1 MYDLLSVIIIGLSVG
16 GMYALLALGLAM
28 VFAILG
34 LLNLAHG
41 ELIAVTAYTMFFLT
55 LTGMPFVVIV
65 IFAILMAAIGGVLM
79 ERIAFRPI
87 RNAGVATGLITSFGL
102 EIILQSGWQNF
113 ISPTRLSID
122 IPMWLIRF
130 WDIGDTGFSTY
141 QGIAISLTVLTV
153 VSLTLFLKKST
164 VGLAMRAAAEN
175 FPVTQLMGI
184 RANAV
189 IATAF
194 GISGFL
200 AGLSGFLWI
209 VQRGSADPH
218 MGLEPGI
225 MAFISIVFGGTSG
238 LVGPVLGG
246 LCLGLLQVALRTY
259 LPDSLLPFQLAISY
273 LVVICVLVR
282 WPDGLVS
289 IFKTEERERR

>member
-1 MYDLLSVIIIGLSVG
+1 
-16 GMYALLALGLAM
+16 
-28 VFAILG
+28 
-34 LLNLAHG
+34 
-41 ELIAVTAYTMFFLT
+41 
-55 LTGMPFVVIV
+55 
-65 IFAILMAAIGGVLM
+65 
-79 ERIAFRPI
+79 
-87 RNAGVATGLITSFGL
+87 
-102 EIILQSGWQNF
+102 LQSGWQNF

>member
-1 MYDLLSVIIIGLSVG
+1 MYDLLSVFIIGLSVG

-28 VFAILG
+28 IFSILG

-41 ELIAVTAYTMFFLT
+41 ELIAVTAYAMFFLT

-65 IFAILMAAIGGVLM
+65 MFAILMAVIGALLM

-102 EIILQSGWQNF
+102 EIVLQSGWQNF

-200 AGLSGFLWI
+200 AGVSGFLWI

-225 MAFISIVFGGTSG
+225 MAFISIIFGGTAG
-238 LVGPVLGG
+238 LVGPVIGG

-259 LPDSLLPFQLAISY
+259 LPESILPFQLAISY
-273 LVVICVLVR
+273 LVVILVLVR
-282 WPDGLVS
+282 WPDGLIS
-289 IFKTEERERR
+289 IFKTEEQERR

>member
-65 IFAILMAAIGGVLM
+65 VFAILMAVVGGLLM

-141 QGIAISLTVLTV
+141 QAIAISLTVLTV
-153 VSLTLFLKKST
+153 VSLSLFLKKSI

-189 IATAF
+189 IAAAF

-200 AGLSGFLWI
+200 AGVSGFLWI

-282 WPDGLVS
+282 WPDGLIS
-289 IFKTEERERR
+289 IFQTEERERR

>member
-41 ELIAVTAYTMFFLT
+41 ELIAVTAYTMFFLA

-65 IFAILMAAIGGVLM
+65 VFAVLMAAIGGLLM

-153 VSLTLFLKKST
+153 VALTLFLKKSI
-164 VGLAMRAAAEN
+164 L
-175 FPVTQLMGI
+175 
-184 RANAV
+184 
-189 IATAF
+189 
-194 GISGFL
+194 
-200 AGLSGFLWI
+200 
-209 VQRGSADPH
+209 
-218 MGLEPGI
+218 
-225 MAFISIVFGGTSG
+225 
-238 LVGPVLGG
+238 
-246 LCLGLLQVALRTY
+246 Y
-259 LPDSLLPFQLAISY
+259 
-273 LVVICVLVR
+273 
-282 WPDGLVS
+282 
-289 IFKTEERERR
+289 

>member
-16 GMYALLALGLAM
+16 GMYALLALGLAII
-28 VFAILG
+28 FAILG

-41 ELIAVTAYTMFFLT
+41 ELIAVTAYSMVFLT
-55 LTGMPFVVIV
+55 LTGMPFVVV
-65 IFAILMAAIGGVLM
+65 VMFAILMAVIGALLM

-102 EIILQSGWQNF
+102 EIIMQSGWQNF
-113 ISPTRLSID
+113 ISPTRLAID
-122 IPMWLIRF
+122 IPMWLIEF

-141 QGIAISLTVLTV
+141 QGIAISLTILTV
-153 VSLTLFLKKST
+153 ISLTLFLKKST

-200 AGLSGFLWI
+200 AGVSGFLWI

-225 MAFISIVFGGTSG
+225 MAFISIIFGGTSG

-246 LCLGLLQVALRTY
+246 LCLGLLQVSLRTY
-259 LPDSLLPFQLAISY
+259 LSDSLLPFQAAISY

-282 WPDGLVS
+282 WPDGLIS

>member
-1 MYDLLSVIIIGLSVG
+1 MYDLLSVIIIGFSVG

-28 VFAILG
+28 IFAILG

-41 ELIAVTAYTMFFLT
+41 ELIAVTGYAMFFLA
-55 LTGMPFVVIV
+55 LSGMPFIAIV
-65 IFAILMAAIGGVLM
+65 MFAIMAAVIGALLM

-87 RNAGVATGLITSFGL
+87 RNAGIATGLITSFGL
-102 EIILQSGWQNF
+102 EIIMQSGWQNF

-122 IPMWLIRF
+122 IPMWLIQF
-130 WDIGDTGFSTY
+130 WEIGDTGFSTF
-141 QGIAISLTVLTV
+141 QGIAILLTIITV
-153 VSLTLFLKKST
+153 TLLTLFLKKTT

-194 GISGFL
+194 GISGLL
-200 AGLSGFLWI
+200 AGFAAFLWI
-209 VQRGSADPH
+209 AQRGSADPH

-225 MAFISIVFGGTSG
+225 MAFISIIFGGTASLSG
-238 LVGPVLGG
+238 AVLGG
-246 LCLGLLQVALRTY
+246 LFLGLLQVALRTY
-259 LPDSLLPFQLAISY
+259 LPDSLLPFQQAISY

-289 IFKTEERERR
+289 IFKKEERERR

>member
-1 MYDLLSVIIIGLSVG
+1 MYDLLSVLIIGLSVG

-28 VFAILG
+28 IFAILG

-41 ELIAVTAYTMFFLT
+41 ELIAVTAYTMFFLA

-65 IFAILMAAIGGVLM
+65 VFAILMAVIGGLLM

-141 QGIAISLTVLTV
+141 QGIAISLTALTV
-153 VSLTLFLKKST
+153 VALTLFLKKST

-200 AGLSGFLWI
+200 AGVSGFLWI

-259 LPDSLLPFQLAISY
+259 LPDPLLPFQLAISY

-282 WPDGLVS
+282 WPDGLIS

>member
-65 IFAILMAAIGGVLM
+65 VFAILMAVIGGLLM

-200 AGLSGFLWI
+200 AGVSGFLWI

-225 MAFISIVFGGTSG
+225 MAFISIIFGGTSG

-259 LPDSLLPFQLAISY
+259 LPDSLLPFQQAILY

-282 WPDGLVS
+282 WPDGLIS

>member
-28 VFAILG
+28 IFAILG

-41 ELIAVTAYTMFFLT
+41 ELIAVTAYAMFFLA

-65 IFAILMAAIGGVLM
+65 MFAILMAVIGALLM

-102 EIILQSGWQNF
+102 EIIMQSGWQNF

-122 IPMWLIRF
+122 IPMWLIEF

-141 QGIAISLTVLTV
+141 QGIAISLTILTV
-153 VSLTLFLKKST
+153 ISLTLFLKKST

-200 AGLSGFLWI
+200 AGVSGFLWI

-225 MAFISIVFGGTSG
+225 MAFISIIFGGTAG
-238 LVGPVLGG
+238 LVGPVIGG

-259 LPDSLLPFQLAISY
+259 LPESILPFQLAISY

-282 WPDGLVS
+282 WPDGLIS

>member
-28 VFAILG
+28 IFAILG

-41 ELIAVTAYTMFFLT
+41 ELIAVTAYAMFFLT

-65 IFAILMAAIGGVLM
+65 MFAILMAVIGALLM

-102 EIILQSGWQNF
+102 EIIMQSGWQNF
-113 ISPTRLSID
+113 ISPTRLAID
-122 IPMWLIRF
+122 IPMWLIEF

-200 AGLSGFLWI
+200 AGVSGFLWI

-225 MAFISIVFGGTSG
+225 MAFISIIFGGTAG

-259 LPDSLLPFQLAISY
+259 LPDSLLPFQAAVSY

-282 WPDGLVS
+282 WPDGLIS
-289 IFKTEERERR
+289 IFKTEEHERK

>member
-1 MYDLLSVIIIGLSVG
+1 MYDLLSVIIIGFSVG

-28 VFAILG
+28 IFAILG

-41 ELIAVTAYTMFFLT
+41 ELIAVTGYTMFFLA
-55 LTGMPFVVIV
+55 LTGMPFVVIIMFAV
-65 IFAILMAAIGGVLM
+65 IAAVIGALLM

-87 RNAGVATGLITSFGL
+87 RNAGIATGLITSFGL

-122 IPMWLIRF
+122 IPMWLIQF
-130 WDIGDTGFSTY
+130 WDIGDTGFSTF
-141 QGIAISLTVLTV
+141 QGIAIMLTLVTVISLTI
-153 VSLTLFLKKST
+153 FLKKTT

-175 FPVTQLMGI
+175 FSVTQLMGI

-189 IATAF
+189 IASAF
-194 GISGFL
+194 AISGLL
-200 AGLSGFLWI
+200 AGFAAFLWI
-209 VQRGSADPH
+209 AQRGSCDPH

-225 MAFISIVFGGTSG
+225 MAFISIIFGGTASLSG
-238 LVGPVLGG
+238 AVLGG
-246 LCLGLLQVALRTY
+246 LFLGFLQVALRTY
-259 LPDSLLPFQLAISY
+259 LPDNLLPFQQAISY
-273 LVVICVLVR
+273 LIVISVLVR

-289 IFKTEERERR
+289 IFKKEERERR

>member
-1 MYDLLSVIIIGLSVG
+1 MYDILSVIIIGLSVG

-28 VFAILG
+28 IFAILG

-41 ELIAVTAYTMFFLT
+41 ELIAVTGYAMFFLA

-65 IFAILMAAIGGVLM
+65 VFAILMAVIGALLM
-79 ERIAFRPI
+79 ERVAFRPI

-102 EIILQSGWQNF
+102 EIIMQSGWQNF

-130 WDIGDTGFSTY
+130 WDIGDSGFSTY
-141 QGIAISLTVLTV
+141 QGIAISMTILSV
-153 VSLTLFLKKST
+153 VALNVFLKKST

-175 FPVTQLMGI
+175 FAVTQLMGI

-200 AGLSGFLWI
+200 AGVSAFLWI
-209 VQRGSADPH
+209 AQRGSCDPH

-225 MAFISIVFGGTSG
+225 MAFISIIFGGTAG
-238 LVGPVLGG
+238 LTGPVLGG
-246 LCLGLLQVALRTY
+246 ICLGLLQVSLRTY
-259 LPDSLLPFQLAISY
+259 LPDSLLPFQQAISY

-282 WPDGLVS
+282 WPDGLIS
-289 IFKTEERERR
+289 IFKKEESERR

>member
-28 VFAILG
+28 IFAILG

-41 ELIAVTAYTMFFLT
+41 ELIAVTAYSMFFLT

-65 IFAILMAAIGGVLM
+65 VFAILMAVIGGLLM

-189 IATAF
+189 IAAAF

-200 AGLSGFLWI
+200 AGVSGFLWI

-225 MAFISIVFGGTSG
+225 MAFISIIFGGTAG
-238 LVGPVLGG
+238 LAGPVLGG

-273 LVVICVLVR
+273 LVVISVLVR
-282 WPDGLVS
+282 WPDGLIS
-289 IFKTEERERR
+289 IFKTEEHERK

>member
-1 MYDLLSVIIIGLSVG
+1 MYDLLSVVIIGLSVG

-28 VFAILG
+28 IFAILG

-41 ELIAVTAYTMFFLT
+41 ELIAVTAYTMFFLA

-65 IFAILMAAIGGVLM
+65 VFAILMAVIGGLLM

-141 QGIAISLTVLTV
+141 QGIAISLTALTV

-200 AGLSGFLWI
+200 AGVSGFLWI

-273 LVVICVLVR
+273 LVVISMLVR
-282 WPDGLVS
+282 WPDGLIS
-289 IFKTEERERR
+289 IFRTEERERR

>member
-65 IFAILMAAIGGVLM
+65 VFAILMAAIGGLLM

-141 QGIAISLTVLTV
+141 QGIAISLTALTV

-200 AGLSGFLWI
+200 AGVSGFLWI

-238 LVGPVLGG
+238 LLGPVLGG

-259 LPDSLLPFQLAISY
+259 LPDPLLPFQLAISY

-289 IFKTEERERR
+289 IFKTEERERH

>member
-28 VFAILG
+28 IFAILG

-41 ELIAVTAYTMFFLT
+41 ELIAVTAYAMFFLT

-65 IFAILMAAIGGVLM
+65 MFAILMAVIGALLM

-141 QGIAISLTVLTV
+141 QGIAISLTILTV
-153 VSLTLFLKKST
+153 ISLTLFLKKST

-200 AGLSGFLWI
+200 AGVSGFLWI

-225 MAFISIVFGGTSG
+225 MAFISIIFGGTAG

-259 LPDSLLPFQLAISY
+259 LPDSFLPFQLAISY

-282 WPDGLVS
+282 WPDGLIS

>member
-41 ELIAVTAYTMFFLT
+41 ELIAVTAYTMFFLA

-65 IFAILMAAIGGVLM
+65 VFAILMAAVGGLLM

-141 QGIAISLTVLTV
+141 QGIAISLTALTV
-153 VSLTLFLKKST
+153 VSLSLFLKKST

-200 AGLSGFLWI
+200 AGVSGFLWI

-259 LPDSLLPFQLAISY
+259 LPDPLLPFQLAISY

-282 WPDGLVS
+282 WPDGLIS

>member
-16 GMYALLALGLAM
+16 GMYALLALGLAII
-28 VFAILG
+28 FAILG

-41 ELIAVTAYTMFFLT
+41 ELIAVTAYAMFFLA

-65 IFAILMAAIGGVLM
+65 MFAILMAVIGALLM

-102 EIILQSGWQNF
+102 EIIMQSGWQNF

-122 IPMWLIRF
+122 IPMWLIEF

-141 QGIAISLTVLTV
+141 QGIAISLTILTV
-153 VSLTLFLKKST
+153 ISLTLFLKKST

-200 AGLSGFLWI
+200 AGVSGFLWI

-225 MAFISIVFGGTSG
+225 MAFISIIFGGTAG

-259 LPDSLLPFQLAISY
+259 LPDSLLPFQAAISY

-282 WPDGLVS
+282 WPDGLIS

>member
-1 MYDLLSVIIIGLSVG
+1 MYDLLSVFIIGFSVG

-28 VFAILG
+28 IFAILG

-41 ELIAVTAYTMFFLT
+41 ELIAVTGYTMFFLA
-55 LTGMPFVVIV
+55 LTGMPFVVLVMFAV
-65 IFAILMAAIGGVLM
+65 IAAVIGALVM

-87 RNAGVATGLITSFGL
+87 RNAGIATGLITSFGL

-122 IPMWLIRF
+122 TPMWLIRF
-130 WDIGDTGFSTY
+130 WDIGDTGFSTF
-141 QGIAISLTVLTV
+141 QGIAIVLTIVTVTSLTI
-153 VSLTLFLKKST
+153 FLKKST
-164 VGLAMRAAAEN
+164 VGLSMRAAAEN
-175 FPVTQLMGI
+175 FPVTRLMGI

-194 GISGFL
+194 GISGLL
-200 AGLSGFLWI
+200 AGIAAFLWI
-209 VQRGSADPH
+209 AQRGSCDPH

-225 MAFISIVFGGTSG
+225 MAFISIIFGGTANLSG
-238 LVGPVLGG
+238 AVLGG
-246 LCLGLLQVALRTY
+246 LFLGLLQVALRTY
-259 LPDSLLPFQLAISY
+259 LPDSLLPFQQAISY
-273 LVVICVLVR
+273 LVVISLLVR

-289 IFKTEERERR
+289 IFKKEELERR

>member
-16 GMYALLALGLAM
+16 GMYALLALGLAII
-28 VFAILG
+28 FAILG

-41 ELIAVTAYTMFFLT
+41 ELIAVTAYAMFFLT

-65 IFAILMAAIGGVLM
+65 MFAILMAVIGALLM

-102 EIILQSGWQNF
+102 EIIMQSGWQNF

-122 IPMWLIRF
+122 IPMWLIEF

-141 QGIAISLTVLTV
+141 QGIAISLTILTV
-153 VSLTLFLKKST
+153 ISLTLFLKKST

-200 AGLSGFLWI
+200 AGVSGFLWI

-225 MAFISIVFGGTSG
+225 MAFISIIFGGTAG

-259 LPDSLLPFQLAISY
+259 LPDSLLPFQAAISY

-282 WPDGLVS
+282 WPDGLIS
-289 IFKTEERERR
+289 IFKTEEHERK